1 MGELLYKDKVNNITT
16 PNKTSNL
23 MSSSDLANKYG
34 ITYDAN
40 AIESKFNEATKAE
53 YDVLRKEYEATQNK
67 FYNNM
72 YNNQMTALDTIR
84 KSNAE
89 AISTGASRGVQAA
102 NELSSILG
110 LQQATTE
117 EATQLAVDRNAL
129 ADKEAA
135 AYAKNKVDAF
145 NTANELG
152 LSLGNLASGIY
163 ASDVQ
168 FDVAQLDYYAR
179 LDAAMKNLM
188 GMQEQA
194 NANMYAADR
203 DLEGVKYSTNFARS
217 FNSGGYG
224 GGYSGSGYGYYKNG
238 VYYNS
243 NGTKGTAKDAKIA
256 EIASNTGIDK
266 YTTNAEK
273 IAWLTACGVDY
284 DSAKKWVESNQ
295 NSGFINKVAQ
305 GTANGMTTEQ
315 AVQWAN
321 NAISSAHGGKPSNY
335 PTSAT
340 TSSSSSNKTSS
351 SSSKKPSSSSSN
363 PAYSKLPAYTTG
375 NANSNSNMSY
385 GANVTSVKKGTGGG
399 GAGGAM
405 QHYVIR

>member
-1 MGELLYKDKVNNITT
+1 MADLLYKDKITNVT
-16 PNKTSNL
+16 KPTKTSNL
-23 MSSSDLANKYG
+23 MSSSDLASKYG
-34 ITYDAN
+34 ITYDAK
-40 AIESKFNEATKAE
+40 AIEDKFNEATKAE

-89 AISTGASRGVQAA
+89 AVATGASRGVQAA

-110 LQQATTE
+110 LQQSTTD

-135 AYAKNKVDAF
+135 AYAQNKVDAF
-145 NTANELG
+145 NKANELG

-194 NANMYAADR
+194 NANMYAADKE
-203 DLEGVKYSTNFARS
+203 LEGVKYNTNFGRS
-217 FNSGGYG
+217 FSSGGSGGYG
-224 GGYSGSGYGYYKNG
+224 SYGGGYGNGYGYYRNG
-238 VYYNS
+238 TYYNS

-256 EIASNTGIDK
+256 ELASKGGIDQYK
-266 YTTNAEK
+266 TSADK
-273 IAWLTACGVDY
+273 IAWLTACGIDY
-284 DSAKKWVESNQ
+284 DSAKKWVSQ
-295 NSGFINKVAQ
+295 NSSGIANSSWLNTVAT
-305 GTANGMTTEQ
+305 GTANGMTTKQ
-315 AVQWAN
+315 AKDWAN
-321 NAISSAHGGKPSNY
+321 NAIAKQHSGYVHSGANKASNRKNSTAY
-335 PTSAT
+335 KKANANTNIKTYYTYTP
-340 TSSSSSNKTSS
+340 KTSNS
-351 SSSKKPSSSSSN
+351 
-363 PAYSKLPAYTTG
+363 YSKGKVTV
-375 NANSNSNMSY
+375 SNGTIQSQRP
-385 GANVTSVKKGTGGG
+385 GATK
-399 GAGGAM
+399 
-405 QHYVIR
+405 Y